1 MSSNLN
7 YKQVVNV
14 TRRTWDTETYQAR
27 ADARTDAVE
36 SSGSA
41 TAQKAGEKRPL
52 PQDDQ
57 DEPLK
62 EEFTPATEGAVGP
75 YKSKRA
81 FLKARRDK
89 VDIDSKVGTSEIV
102 SAEAV
107 ATSSTIT
114 DDVSHKVRL

>member
-14 TRRTWDTETYQAR
+14 TRRTWDRETYQAR
-27 ADARTDAVE
+27 ADARAEAVE
-36 SSGSA
+36 SGSA
-41 TAQKAGEKRPL
+41 TAAAPKAGGKRPL
-52 PQDDQ
+52 EEE
-57 DEPLK
+57 EPLK
-62 EEFTPATEGAVGP
+62 EEFTPAVEGAAGP

-89 VDIDSKVGTSEIV
+89 VDLESKVGTSEIV

-107 ATSSTIT
+107 ATSATTT
-114 DDVSHKVRL
+114 DEVSPKVRV